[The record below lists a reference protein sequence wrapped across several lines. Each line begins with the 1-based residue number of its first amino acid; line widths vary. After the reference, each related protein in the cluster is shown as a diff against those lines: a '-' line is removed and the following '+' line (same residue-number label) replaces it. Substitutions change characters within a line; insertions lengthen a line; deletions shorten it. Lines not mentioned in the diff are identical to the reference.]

1 MRDRV
6 WISASVQGLRAGR
19 EYDSCYIINCRPQ
32 PRSETVLLIGFL
44 IECVLLS
51 VVDILVQ

>member
-6 WISASVQGLRAGR
+6 WINTSVQGLRAGR
-19 EYDSCYIINCRPQ
+19 EYDSCYIINCPPQ
-32 PRSETVLLIGFL
+32 PRYETVLLTGFL

-51 VVDILVQ
+51 VLDILV

>member
-6 WISASVQGLRAGR
+6 WISTSVQGLRAGR
-19 EYDSCYIINCRPQ
+19 EYDSCYIINCPPQ
-32 PRSETVLLIGFL
+32 PRYETVLLTGFL

-51 VVDILVQ
+51 VLDILV